1 MSESVTLSQI
11 TSADWSL
18 MLDSSSSSTSPG
30 SGIGSVVQG
39 LDDIDQCIRII
50 CTTIPGEDPFR
61 PTFGVDLLDL
71 IDKPI
76 PVAAPAIVGRL
87 TAAIKKW
94 ETRVTVKSI
103 SVAPVLTNL
112 GQVIVTIS
120 WQVDLGVPNP
130 VAARVLGA
138 ASTQGTTTLLISG
151 SRTSASTGPQLPSSA
166 GNQIA
171 TNTAPLDEF
180 ELDINVLA

>member
-76 PVAAPAIVGRL
+76 SVAAPAIVGEL
-87 TAAIKKW
+87 TVAIEKW
-94 ETRVTVKSI
+94 EPRVKVVSI
-103 SVAPVLTNL
+103 SVSPVLNNL
-112 GQVIVTIS
+112 GQLLVTIT
-120 WQVDLGVPNP
+120 WWVDLGAPNS

-138 ASTQGTTTLLISG
+138 TTQSSTILLLNG
-151 SRTSASTGPQLPSSA
+151 GK
-166 GNQIA
+166 
-171 TNTAPLDEF
+171 
-180 ELDINVLA
+180 